1 MSENVM
7 ELTDDNF
14 GTIVE
19 KVSGVALVDFWAEWC
34 APCRVFAPVLDE
46 IAAQYAGSV
55 TVAKLNVDQGRNT
68 AEKCEIR
75 AIPTIILFRDGKEV
89 ERFVGITKKETL
101 IERLEAVISE
111 LG

>member
-1 MSENVM
+1 MGENVP
-7 ELTDDNF
+7 ELTDDDF

-46 IAAQYAGSV
+46 IAAEYAGSV

-68 AEKCEIR
+68 AAKYEIR
-75 AIPTIILFRDGKEV
+75 AIPTIILFRGGKEV

-101 IERLEAVISE
+101 VERLEAAISE